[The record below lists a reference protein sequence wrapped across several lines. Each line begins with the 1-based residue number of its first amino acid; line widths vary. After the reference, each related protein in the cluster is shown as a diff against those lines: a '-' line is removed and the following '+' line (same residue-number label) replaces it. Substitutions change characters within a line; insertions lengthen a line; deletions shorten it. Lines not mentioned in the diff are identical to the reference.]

1 MSAIMDVSDQP
12 EGSVSDAGRYAL
24 GLTEP
29 GSHVLIRE
37 AGRGDLVIGPAGMGK
52 KADLHVAPDAAI
64 HWPAFDPYATPAGSP
79 WPRYIGYHGNDAGF
93 IGWSERRP
101 IEQFS
106 WTPAFGDARR
116 VDAGAARIQTLL
128 LRLEEG
134 GGHLDMTLPPDC
146 ALHLFGDLSRLTA
159 DGEPPGS
166 LTLAPTLGRRPGM
179 APYVLPDLGLLRQA
193 SSLSLH
199 GGPMGQAISLQGI
212 ERFPA
217 LTQLMLWGR
226 FADWDAL
233 LRLPRLRA
241 LEIRFTPDLQGL
253 PPLDSWPLLDRF
265 IAYNVDEA
273 GGKRLKAQM
282 KARGQ
287 QRAWTSHA
295 SVSQLRKPEW
305 WQSEYGRPFSGWS
318 GRQAKAAN
326 AAYDAA
332 RDALDDAADIKAAQ
346 AAITA
351 FAAHFNQMK
360 GIETSE
366 RDDIGEAVWQFSQ
379 RDSALRL
386 GVTEE
391 QAQRWF
397 DAVRDY

>member
-1 MSAIMDVSDQP
+1 
-12 EGSVSDAGRYAL
+12 
-24 GLTEP
+24 
-29 GSHVLIRE
+29 
-37 AGRGDLVIGPAGMGK
+37 
-52 KADLHVAPDAAI
+52 
-64 HWPAFDPYATPAGSP
+64 
-79 WPRYIGYHGNDAGF
+79 
-93 IGWSERRP
+93 
-101 IEQFS
+101 
-106 WTPAFGDARR
+106 
-116 VDAGAARIQTLL
+116 
-128 LRLEEG
+128 
-134 GGHLDMTLPPDC
+134 
-146 ALHLFGDLSRLTA
+146 
-159 DGEPPGS
+159 
-166 LTLAPTLGRRPGM
+166 
-179 APYVLPDLGLLRQA
+179 
-193 SSLSLH
+193 
-199 GGPMGQAISLQGI
+199 MGQAISQGI

-332 RDALDDAADIKAAQ
+332 RDALDGAADIKAAQ

-391 QAQRWF
+391 QAQRWL
-397 DAVRDY
+397 DAVRDYWGGNRASSGGWAAEAPRAGAVPRSGALTERMDIERAVADRRAHDPQFRIEPFGIVQALVREMRHGGLRDRLGLHEGGEIHAVQLVQRDPAEFHQAFLAHPEPQEGQRGGRDGASASAPDAAMDWSRLRSAGASAKSRSE